1 MGLLDAANTMSNIYS
16 ANKMRK
22 MENNMIEFA
31 VSNAIS
37 SAFYEMK
44 FDQIKRIMIK
54 SGSIFDD
61 MEEFQGTNPVYHCM
75 VSSMAVGILG
85 NLNITEDLFSDISD
99 MEYANKFSK
108 RLKRLKRSTGAHPE
122 DVQDAA
128 IIMFEDFGEGNVESI
143 SDSVPDEGD
152 ALIDTLELME
162 TVTDFI
168 GPQLSAEWIKEP
180 GMSSKFEISISC
192 RGKQYIVSGKK
203 KFMSEHFALE
213 IDGDSGYGT
222 TEKEGLM
229 IVTTRGYIPLGTEEK
244 FDVVTIEFS
253 PMGNITLT
261 CEDEV
266 IELKHV

>member
-1 MGLLDAANTMSNIYS
+1 
-16 ANKMRK
+16 MRK

-31 VSNAIS
+31 VSSAIS
-37 SAFYEMK
+37 GAFYEMK

-54 SGSIFDD
+54 SASIFDD
-61 MEEFQGTNPVYHCM
+61 MEEFHGTNPVYHCM

-108 RLKRLKRSTGAHPE
+108 RLKRLKRSTAHPE

-128 IIMFEDFGEGNVESI
+128 IKMFEDFGEGNVESI

-152 ALIDTLELME
+152 ALLDTLELME
-162 TVTDFI
+162 NVSDFI
-168 GPQLSAEWIKEP
+168 GPQLSAEWIKP
-180 GMSSKFEISISC
+180 KLHKFEISISC

-203 KFMSEHFALE
+203 KFMSEHYALE
-213 IDGDSGYGT
+213 IDGDPDYGT

-229 IVTTRGYIPLGTEEK
+229 IKTVRGYMPLGTEEK
-244 FDVVTIEFS
+244 FDVVTIEIS

-261 CEDEV
+261 CENEV
-266 IELKHV
+266 IELKWSD